1 MTYQA
6 IKPRTFQ
13 GELSYGGDTSL
24 TTTKQND
31 QSISRRRGSLKTMF
45 SGGFVYNANGSS
57 QNLTVLLSVTDGSNT
72 FKLARQLVL
81 TGDTHVWTEEEFGIV
96 LENDEQMTITTA
108 ETLRSGDS
116 MVFVLNTKDT
126 G

>member
-6 IKPRTFQ
+6 VKPRTFQ

-45 SGGFVYNANGSS
+45 SGGFVY
-57 QNLTVLLSVTDGSNT
+57 
-72 FKLARQLVL
+72 RQLVL

-108 ETLRSGDS
+108 ETLASGDS